1 MSAEEITN
9 KTYDLIAV
17 DYAERYWNMSLH
29 DMLQRFTNLVQAGGQ
44 VLDLGCGPGRDV
56 ALLNERGFNTIGI
69 DRSLG
74 MLQQAKQRVGLQFA
88 CADMRQLPL
97 AEASLDGIWMCA
109 SLLHIPHADVPHV
122 LNEAYRVLRTKG
134 VLYISV
140 RQGVGEEWSNSD
152 GGPRFFTLFQLE
164 ALFAFVKEAQFKV
177 QWHSLESFG
186 HSTWINVLCVVENK

>member
-9 KTYDLIAV
+9 KTYDLIAAH
-17 DYAERYWNMSLH
+17 YAERYWNMSLN
-29 DMLQRFTNLVQAGGQ
+29 DMLRRFTDLIQAGGR

-74 MLQQAKQRVGLQFA
+74 MLEQAKQRVGLQFT

-97 AEASLDGIWMCA
+97 AATSLDGIWMCA
-109 SLLHIPHADVPHV
+109 SLLHIPHADVPDV
-122 LNEAYRVLRTKG
+122 LNEAYRVLRTNG

-140 RQGVGEEWSNSD
+140 RQGEGEEWSNSD

-164 ALFAFVKEAQFKV
+164 ELLVFIKQTQFKV
-177 QWHSLESFG
+177 QWHSLEPFG
-186 HSTWINVLCVVENK
+186 HSTWINVLAMRTE